1 MKKNAFV
8 AIAMLFTLLCS
19 GCWDMREI
27 EQRGYIIGL
36 ALDTY
41 QDLQD
46 TLTTVQ
52 KMRPQSGKKN
62 TL

>member
-1 MKKNAFV
+1 
-8 AIAMLFTLLCS
+8 
-19 GCWDMREI
+19 MREI

-52 KMRPQSGKKN
+52 KMRPQSGQKN